1 MNLQPTQSGPKA
13 WYAAVMFDTYLSRWN
28 LVPDGSPIITDIA
41 RLLPVR
47 YNGEPAMLKLALA
60 EEERV
65 GGMLMEWWDGD
76 GAAPVLARAD
86 EALLMER
93 AQGTVTLADMAYAGQ
108 DDEACRKLCAVAA
121 RLHAPRAKPI
131 VELVPLSQWFRELE
145 PAAASHGGILA
156 RCAETARTLL
166 TEPREVVVL
175 HGDLHHGNVLDFGAR
190 GWLVIDPKGLVGER
204 GFDFANIFTNPD
216 LDNPIRPLATK
227 PDRFLR
233 RLDVV
238 TEVATLERK
247 RLLCWILAWTGL
259 SAAWSLAGGDPAA
272 IVLQI
277 AELAAAELDR

>member
-1 MNLQPTQSGPKA
+1 MNLLPTQSGPKT

-28 LVPDGSPIITDIA
+28 LVPDGSPIITNNA

-47 YNGEPAMLKLALA
+47 YDGEPAMLKLAIA

-86 EALLMER
+86 EAVLMER
-93 AQGTVTLADMAYAGQ
+93 AQGTATLADMAYAGQ
-108 DDEACRKLCAVAA
+108 DDEACGKLCAVAA

-145 PAAASHGGILA
+145 PAAASHGGNLA

-190 GWLVIDPKGLVGER
+190 GWLAIDPKGLVGER

-216 LDNPIRPLATK
+216 LDNPTRPLATK

-233 RLDVV
+233 RLEVV
-238 TEVATLERK
+238 TEAATLERK

-259 SAAWSLAGGDPAA
+259 SAAWCLAGGDPAA

-277 AELAAAELDR
+277 AQLTAAELDR

>member
-1 MNLQPTQSGPKA
+1 
-13 WYAAVMFDTYLSRWN
+13 
-28 LVPDGSPIITDIA
+28 
-41 RLLPVR
+41 
-47 YNGEPAMLKLALA
+47 
-60 EEERV
+60 
-65 GGMLMEWWDGD
+65 MLMEWWDGD

-86 EALLMER
+86 EAVLMER
-93 AQGTVTLADMAYAGQ
+93 AQGTATLADMAYAGQ
-108 DDEACRKLCAVAA
+108 DNEACRKLCAVAA
-121 RLHAPRAKPI
+121 RLHAPKARPI

-145 PAAASHGGILA
+145 PAAANHGGILA

-190 GWLVIDPKGLVGER
+190 GWLALDPKGLVGER

-216 LDNPIRPLATK
+216 MDNPTRPLATK

-233 RLDVV
+233 RLEVV
-238 TEVATLERK
+238 TEAAPLERK

-259 SAAWSLAGGDPAA
+259 SAAWCLAGGDPAA

-277 AELAAAELDR
+277 AELTAAELDR